1 MALMVTVGLTAF
13 VLGMGSWLAWSVF
26 APAPVPA
33 TVPVSSP
40 AVTADGTAA
49 WLARDQEYQAR
60 LIEAN
65 RRIQQANAQL
75 AAQRA
80 QAQLST
86 APVVE
91 NPVIV
96 APAESP
102 SRTEPEQRDEP
113 EHHEEESGHESEHE
127 EGHDD

>member
-1 MALMVTVGLTAF
+1 MGPKMALMVTAGLTAF
-13 VLGMGSWLAWSVF
+13 VLGMGSWLVWSVF

-33 TVPVSSP
+33 PVSSP

-75 AAQRA
+75 ATLRA
-80 QAQLST
+80 QAQIPP

-91 NPVIV
+91 NPVILG
-96 APAESP
+96 PAEPP
-102 SRTEPEQRDEP
+102 SRTEPEQRE
-113 EHHEEESGHESEHE
+113 ESEQHEEESEQG